1 MIDFIDVH
9 KSFGTLHVLRG
20 INLTFERGLTTVVL
34 GRSGTG
40 KSVTLK
46 CIVRLLEPD
55 KGEVLVEGKNVVDM
69 DRDELDKWRARCGFL
84 FQGGAM
90 YDSMTIEEN
99 LVFPLRNRKDISAS
113 DKTELA
119 KEKLSWVGLSGTLAK
134 YPSDLSGG
142 MRKRAALARTL
153 MTEPEVI
160 LYDEPTT
167 GLDPITSN
175 EISQLIARLKEER
188 GVTSIAVTHDM
199 PAARLVAD
207 RIAFLHRGTV
217 LASGTWE
224 EIEAI
229 DNPLVQFFLATEF
242 TRDPIEVADEQ
253 YGGTPEE
260 SEEEPENAVKEEA

>member
-1 MIDFIDVH
+1 MIEFHDVY
-9 KSFGTLHVLRG
+9 KSFGSLHVLRG
-20 INLTFERGLTTVVL
+20 ITLTFEKGLTTVVL

-46 CIVRLLEPD
+46 CIVGLLEPD
-55 KGEVLVEGKNVVDM
+55 RGTVLAEGKDVVKM
-69 DRDELDKWRARCGFL
+69 TPEELNDWRMRCGFL

-99 LVFPLRNRKDISAS
+99 LVFPLRNRKDI
-113 DKTELA
+113 TQ
-119 KEKLSWVGLSGTLAK
+119 KEKSDLALEKLTWVGLGGTMEK
-134 YPSDLSGG
+134 YPADLSGG

-167 GLDPITSN
+167 GLDPVTSN
-175 EISQLIARLKEER
+175 EISQLIDRLKEEQ

-199 PAARLVAD
+199 AAARLVAD

-217 LASGTWE
+217 LAEGTWD
-224 EIEAI
+224 EIERI
-229 DNPLVQFFLATEF
+229 DDPLVKFFLATEF
-242 TRDPIEVADEQ
+242 TMDPIELDDEL
-253 YGGTPEE
+253 YDSDDEE
-260 SEEEPENAVKEEA
+260 SETAPVGEEG